1 MANTDRPHGFN
12 PFGPL
17 NRLRPYEVDASAGVI
32 LVGDWLDAETDGSV
46 ATHTEAQIDAIG
58 ASLSYS
64 VASTAGTVMVA
75 DDPHQLFEAQDDAAA
90 TLAASDL
97 FNGCDITA
105 GTGSTVTLIS
115 AHEIAADTAST
126 STEGVILLGLVKRAD
141 NAWGVNADIVC
152 QLNVGEGLMT
162 VAAGI

>member
-17 NRLRPYEVDASAGVI
+17 QRLRPYEVDASATVI
-32 LVGDWLDAETDGSV
+32 LVGDWLDLETDGFAV
-46 ATHTEAQIDAIG
+46 THTEGQIDAIG
-58 ASLSYS
+58 ASVSYS

-97 FNGCDITA
+97 GNACDITA
-105 GTGSTVTLIS
+105 GTGSTVTFIS
-115 AHEIAADTAST
+115 GHEIAADTAST
-126 STEGVILLGLVKRAD
+126 ATEAVILLGLVKRAD
-141 NAWGVNADIVC
+141 NAYGINADFVC